1 MLCGPDVDG
10 PRPALPAPPVR
21 GAPARRPDET
31 SKNHM
36 TDLISDHTFHFTA
49 LPVEQQLLSD
59 LQPLN
64 QFAPEA
70 LQAMTEMA
78 LSFLAQ
84 QSADPDGISM
94 SLPLP
99 WCTLFYLRSA
109 LSVRTAALRD
119 FASEHS
125 LGLKAAKTAATALIF
140 FLAEALKRN
149 MAAAHVKEDL
159 AALGT
164 RTMSS

>member
-1 MLCGPDVDG
+1 M
-10 PRPALPAPPVR
+10 AA
-21 GAPARRPDET
+21 
-31 SKNHM
+31 
-36 TDLISDHTFHFTA
+36 DLISDHTFHFTA

-64 QFAPEA
+64 QFPPEA

-84 QSADPDGISM
+84 QSADPDGTSK
-94 SLPLP
+94 
-99 WCTLFYLRSA
+99 FASA
-109 LSVRTAALRD
+109 LLLHDGMFFTGTLSIHAATLRD

-125 LGLKAAKTAATALIF
+125 MGLKAAKTAATALIF

-159 AALGT
+159 VALGT
-164 RTMSS
+164 IHLPRRPS